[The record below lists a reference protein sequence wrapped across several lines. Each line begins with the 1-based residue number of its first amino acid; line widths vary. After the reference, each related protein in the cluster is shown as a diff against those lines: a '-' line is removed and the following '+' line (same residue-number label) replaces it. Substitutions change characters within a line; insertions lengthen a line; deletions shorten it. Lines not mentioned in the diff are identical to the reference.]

1 MVANAKNITVPA
13 SDVGGRMKE
22 LLERVAQGGHVTIT
36 ADGRP
41 VARLLPAETER
52 DEAQVRKAFEE
63 LNAIAK
69 HSTLGGLKIKDLI
82 NEGRR

>member
-1 MVANAKNITVPA
+1 MVAAATNITVSA

-22 LLERVAQGGHVTIT
+22 LLERVAQGVHVTIID
-36 ADGRP
+36 DGRP
-41 VARLLPAETER
+41 VARMLPAETPRE
-52 DEAQVRKAFEE
+52 EAQVLKTFEE

-69 HSTLGGLKIKDLI
+69 HSTLGGLKTKDLI